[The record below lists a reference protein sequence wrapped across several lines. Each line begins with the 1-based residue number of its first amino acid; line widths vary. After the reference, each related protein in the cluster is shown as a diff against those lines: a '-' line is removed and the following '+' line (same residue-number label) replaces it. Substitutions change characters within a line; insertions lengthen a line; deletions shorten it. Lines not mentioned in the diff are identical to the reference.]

1 MMEFLNTHQWVVTA
15 VIVPILSAL
24 IGVLSAWIT
33 SRRLKKNE
41 DKRRPFEGMLKIAEF
56 RQQWINKLRS
66 SMAEFQSYGILPNLD
81 PTTEREFYKLGT
93 EIELLMNPN
102 DKDYCALKDSLYS
115 FLSSAKGSVIEKYK
129 NNPRYIEIC
138 QKILK
143 REWER
148 LKTDLERV
156 Q

>member
-1 MMEFLNTHQWVVTA
+1 MEFLNTHQWVVTA
-15 VIVPILSAL
+15 VIVPILGAL

-66 SMAEFQSYGILPNLD
+66 SMSEFQSYGILPNLD
-81 PTTEREFYKLGT
+81 PTKEREFYKLGT

-102 DKDYCALKDSLYS
+102 DEDYRALQDSLYS
-115 FLSSAKGSVIEKYK
+115 FLSSAKASAIEKYK
-129 NNPRYIEIC
+129 NNPGYIEIC

-148 LKTDLERV
+148 LKTDLEHV